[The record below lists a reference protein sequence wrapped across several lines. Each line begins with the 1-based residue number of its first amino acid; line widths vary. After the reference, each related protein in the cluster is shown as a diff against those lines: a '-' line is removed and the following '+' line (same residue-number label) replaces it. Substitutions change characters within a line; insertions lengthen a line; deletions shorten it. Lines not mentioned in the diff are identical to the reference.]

1 MRQNSRGARKRG
13 GNSRP
18 ANVSEVKSS
27 VLRSLLK
34 KQKDLEST
42 VAALTATANDEIDV
56 DGMDDYGDEEES
68 RPLKKR
74 GTKPL
79 QVPRK
84 KR

>member
-1 MRQNSRGARKRG
+1 
-13 GNSRP
+13 
-18 ANVSEVKSS
+18 
-27 VLRSLLK
+27 
-34 KQKDLEST
+34 LEST

>member
-1 MRQNSRGARKRG
+1 
-13 GNSRP
+13 
-18 ANVSEVKSS
+18 
-27 VLRSLLK
+27 
-34 KQKDLEST
+34 LEST

-56 DGMDDYGDEEES
+56 DGMDDYGDEEDS

-74 GTKPL
+74 TKPL